1 MPELSQQTKKL
12 ISRYQNWFKFTQP
25 QEGVAVIH
33 VDEVASRVASFY
45 EKMRGIIDWREEHL
59 LRRTAIERI
68 LKRRLFLKKE
78 GKDIAESLVHELIRG
93 GHFPNDSIAENK
105 ILDAQRLI
113 DKYIFIVNNAPA
125 APKEKMKIQLY
136 DWLMS
141 VAACEV
147 EETLSPPSRESALMD
162 YMLELMQERI
172 DVKEGIFVVKGM
184 SEEDKKAQTYI
195 ALQKA
200 LFKLDPPIISYNLI
214 KRWYPDWFNL
224 SQEALEGISG
234 DIYLLWEK
242 IEKNFHHPLSEKF
255 YNICERYDT
264 SYLILGDII
273 SADPDSAKANLEN
286 PGTLESKIREAYQAR
301 LKKIKSRMGRAA
313 FYSTLSIFLT
323 KILTAFAIEVP
334 FDKYVTGQFNYLT
347 IGMSVLIPPLLMI
360 FLIASIRP
368 PSKQNAEMVVLEVMK
383 IAYERERKDVYEV
396 RSRRKRGFVLNS
408 IMTLLYLASF
418 IASFGFLAWGLR
430 RFDFSVLSIVIFLIF
445 ISLISFAGAKIR
457 QRAKELV
464 VEREKDS
471 SLFIL
476 FDLFSIP
483 IIRVGRW
490 LSSQWVKYNAVALL
504 FNSLLDMPFQAFVEF
519 FEQWRIFVKEK
530 KEEIH

>member
-1 MPELSQQTKKL
+1 MPELSQSTQKL
-12 ISRYQNWFKFTQP
+12 ISRYQNWFKSSQP
-25 QEGVAVIH
+25 QEGVSVIH

-59 LRRTAIERI
+59 FRKTAIERI

-93 GHFPNDSIAENK
+93 GHFPNDSILENK
-105 ILDAQRLI
+105 IIDIQKLI
-113 DKYIFIVNNAPA
+113 DKYLFVINNAPP

-136 DWLMS
+136 DWMMGI
-141 VAACEV
+141 AACEV

-172 DVKEGIFVVKGM
+172 DVKEGIFVIKGM

-195 ALQKA
+195 AVQKA
-200 LFKLDPPIISYNLI
+200 LFKLDSPTITYNLI
-214 KRWYPDWFNL
+214 KRWYPNWFDL
-224 SQEALEGISG
+224 PKEDLENISNN
-234 DIYLLWEK
+234 IYLLWQK
-242 IEKNFHHPLSEKF
+242 IEKNFRHALVEKF

-264 SYLILGDII
+264 PYLILGDII
-273 SADPDSAKANLEN
+273 SADPAKAQEDLKN
-286 PGTLESKIREAYQAR
+286 PALLESSIRAAYQTR
-301 LKKIKSRMGRAA
+301 LKKMKSRMSRAA

-334 FDKYVTGQFNYLT
+334 FDTYITKQFDPVTLA
-347 IGMSVLIPPLLMI
+347 ISVAAPPLLMI
-360 FLIASIRP
+360 FLITSIRP
-368 PSKQNAEMVVLEVMK
+368 PSKQNAEMVLMEVMK
-383 IAYERERKDVYEV
+383 IVYERERKDVYEV
-396 RSRRKRGFVLNS
+396 RPRRKRGFVLNS
-408 IMTLLYLASF
+408 VMILLYLSSF
-418 IASFGFLAWGLR
+418 IASFGFLAWGLEKLN
-430 RFDFSVLSIVIFLIF
+430 FSVMSIVIFLIF
-445 ISLISFAGAKIR
+445 ISLISFAGAKVR
-457 QRAKELV
+457 QRAKELT
-464 VEREKDS
+464 VEREKES
-471 SLFIL
+471 SLYIL

-490 LSSQWVKYNAVALL
+490 LSNQWVRYNALALL